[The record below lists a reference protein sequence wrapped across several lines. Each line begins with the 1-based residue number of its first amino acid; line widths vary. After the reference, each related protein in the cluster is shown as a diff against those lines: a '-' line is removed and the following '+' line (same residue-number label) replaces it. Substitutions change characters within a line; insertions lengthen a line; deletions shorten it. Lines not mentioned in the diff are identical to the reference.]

1 MIAIDTLVGR
11 CITFLQRANG
21 ANAMLR
27 QNFPDGYS
35 LDPSHAPHLTL
46 WQSVL
51 DSGDPAETSGACQK
65 AGTSDSLQ
73 LKHP

>member
-11 CITFLQRANG
+11 CITFLERANG

-27 QNFPDGYS
+27 RNFPDGYS

-46 WQSVL
+46 WQSPL
-51 DSGDPAETSGACQK
+51 DHGDPPEISAAPK
-65 AGTSDSLQ
+65 KNATSDSAATSI
-73 LKHP
+73 

>member
-46 WQSVL
+46 WQSAM
-51 DSGDPAETSGACQK
+51 DSTDPAETSATFK
-65 AGTSDSLQ
+65 KTSTSDRAIASI
-73 LKHP
+73 